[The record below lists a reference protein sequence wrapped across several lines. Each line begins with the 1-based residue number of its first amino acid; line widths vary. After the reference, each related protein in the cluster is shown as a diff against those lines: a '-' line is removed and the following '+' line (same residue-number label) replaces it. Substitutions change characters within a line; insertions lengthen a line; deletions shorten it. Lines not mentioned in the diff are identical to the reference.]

1 MGLTKAPHS
10 PAFVILRGVSHEP
23 PAGPGANERTPPRQR
38 LPRSRG
44 SASERARL
52 ARAVRD
58 VDFPVALRGYD
69 RDAVDRY
76 VEEVN
81 RVIAELEVS
90 ASPESAVR
98 HALEEVTDETRGILE
113 RAHETAEEITAR
125 SRARADDRLQQG
137 VREADQVRAQAT
149 READETREAA
159 DREAKELRERAERDA
174 NELRE
179 TAEREVQQLRETAER
194 LTQELRETTEREARE
209 LTDTAARESQHMRV
223 TAERQVAEMQ
233 GRAEARVQELDRSA
247 QRIWGERRR
256 LIESLSSVVQEL
268 QGIAEAEAG
277 RFPGPVEP
285 VPDRPATAAARTKKP
300 SEAPTGDDPAAPV
313 EPDEPPH
320 TSR

>member
-1 MGLTKAPHS
+1 MS
-10 PAFVILRGVSHEP
+10 QEP
-23 PAGPGANERTPPRQR
+23 PAGAGAEERTPSARQ
-38 LPRSRG
+38 LPRSRA

-137 VREADQVRAQAT
+137 VREADQVRAQAA
-149 READETREAA
+149 REAEETREAA
-159 DREAKELRERAERDA
+159 EHEATELRVRAEREA
-174 NELRE
+174 QE
-179 TAEREVQQLRETAER
+179 LRETAER

-209 LTDTAARESQHMRV
+209 LTETAARESQHMRT

-247 QRIWGERRR
+247 QRVWGERRR
-256 LIESLSSVVQEL
+256 LIESLNALVQEL

-277 RFPGPVEP
+277 RFPGPVERAA
-285 VPDRPATAAARTKKP
+285 DRSAPPAEPMAEP
-300 SEAPTGDDPAAPV
+300 GIAPTSREPTAPL
-313 EPDEPPH
+313 ERDEPPR
-320 TSR
+320 SPGSPRV

>member
-1 MGLTKAPHS
+1 
-10 PAFVILRGVSHEP
+10 VSHEP
-23 PAGPGANERTPPRQR
+23 PAGPGANERTPPAQR
-38 LPRSRG
+38 LPRSRA

-137 VREADQVRAQAT
+137 VREADQARAQAA
-149 READETREAA
+149 REAEETREAA
-159 DREAKELRERAERDA
+159 KREAKELRERAEREA
-174 NELRE
+174 QELRD
-179 TAEREVQQLRETAER
+179 TAER
-194 LTQELRETTEREARE
+194 LTQELRETTEREAHE
-209 LTDTAARESQHMRV
+209 LTETAARESQHMRA
-223 TAERQVAEMQ
+223 TAEREVGEMRA
-233 GRAEARVQELDRSA
+233 RAEARVRELEGSA
-247 QRIWGERRR
+247 QRIWRERRQ
-256 LIESLSSVVQEL
+256 LIESVNSLVQEL
-268 QGIAEAEAG
+268 QGIAEAEVG
-277 RFPGPVEP
+277 RFPGPGERA
-285 VPDRPATAAARTKKP
+285 PDRAAP
-300 SEAPTGDDPAAPV
+300 SAQPKAGSGGAPTDADPDAPL
-313 EPDEPPH
+313 EPDESPRAPGSPPA
-320 TSR
+320 

>member
-1 MGLTKAPHS
+1 
-10 PAFVILRGVSHEP
+10 VSHKT
-23 PAGPGANERTPPRQR
+23 PAGPGANELTSATPR
-38 LPRSRG
+38 LPRSRA

-137 VREADQVRAQAT
+137 IREADQARAQAA
-149 READETREAA
+149 READEARETAE
-159 DREAKELRERAERDA
+159 REAKELRERAERDA
-174 NELRE
+174 HELRRAAERDAQELRE
-179 TAEREVQQLRETAER
+179 TAERLA
-194 LTQELRETTEREARE
+194 QELRETTERKARE
-209 LTDTAARESQHMRV
+209 LTDTAARESQHMRA

-233 GRAEARVQELDRSA
+233 GRAEARVEELDRSA
-247 QRIWGERRR
+247 QRIWGARRR
-256 LIESLSSVVQEL
+256 LIESLNSVVQEL

-277 RFPGPVEP
+277 RFPGPVERT
-285 VPDRPATAAARTKKP
+285 PDRPASGVKPPPQPGGAAASSHRAV
-300 SEAPTGDDPAAPV
+300 SL
-313 EPDEPPH
+313 EPEEPPH

>member
-1 MGLTKAPHS
+1 MFA
-10 PAFVILRGVSHEP
+10 ILRSVSHET
-23 PAGPGANERTPPRQR
+23 PAGPRADERTPSARR
-38 LPRSRG
+38 LPRSRA

-52 ARAVRD
+52 ARAVRN
-58 VDFPVALRGYD
+58 VEFPVALRGYD
-69 RDAVDRY
+69 REAVDRY

-98 HALEEVTDETRGILE
+98 HALEEVADETRGILE

-137 VREADQVRAQAT
+137 VREADQVRAQAA
-149 READETREAA
+149 REAEETREAA
-159 DREAKELRERAERDA
+159 
-174 NELRE
+174 
-179 TAEREVQQLRETAER
+179 
-194 LTQELRETTEREARE
+194 EREARE

-256 LIESLSSVVQEL
+256 LIESLNSLVQEL

-277 RFPGPVEP
+277 RFPGPVDRGAEP
-285 VPDRPATAAARTKKP
+285 TAEP
-300 SEAPTGDDPAAPV
+300 SGAPTGGDAAAPPEPDDPPRS
-313 EPDEPPH
+313 P
-320 TSR
+320 R